1 MRKDQIP
8 GDPAQ
13 DVPVR
18 VAVRKAGALEQQHY
32 AVAEGA
38 RAHEF
43 IGLRD
48 EARGCTPRGGAG
60 TPGTKMH
67 LECVTGDRGEA
78 CAPRPDA
85 CPQQHHARDN
95 PVTGVTMGARALRLT
110 LEPPVPCQLGG
121 PMWQVRRRA
130 ARACLCPSGV
140 EPTWPSARS
149 TRLPAFLLT
158 LAVLLPPQIARAQ
171 DTGAITGVPPGTYRV
186 QALIIGYGLGEVAG
200 VTVAVGQT
208 ASADFQLTQLAV
220 ALQEIVVVGYGTQ
233 ARRDVTGSVASVG
246 GDDVHEVPKANA
258 IEAIKGRVP
267 GVDIVTSGNNPGD
280 GISIRVRGTRSLTA
294 SNDPLYVLDGIPMSG
309 GIGDLN
315 PNDIESV
322 EVLKDASATAIYGS
336 RGANG
341 VVLITTRQGAVG
353 TTSLTYDTYAG
364 VQEPVNLVAVMNGPQ
379 FAEFKREANRA
390 RGQYKCNNGAA
401 VCDSADQVL
410 FGRDGTLGALQAGR
424 WTDWQN
430 LVLRQA
436 PEMSHQVRITGG
448 DEKTRFALSAG
459 LLDQQGIL
467 RGQDFQRRSMR
478 LNFEHRPSP
487 RLMVGSSTSVI
498 RTEQNLG
505 RGDGLYSESL
515 QDNPLGMAYDST
527 GQILFKPT
535 PDGQRVNPLSDIQ
548 NWTDERVR
556 TRLFGIMYA
565 DYHLTD
571 ALDWRV
577 NFGADLS
584 FYRRGQFRGAETQ
597 QNQGSSADAGLWQ
610 NRTFAYTLD
619 NILTYRRALGVD
631 HRLDA
636 TLLYSIQQERYEG
649 DTTSVLGLPYEEQQF
664 YDLGSAVNITGVADT
679 LGEWALQ
686 SVMGRVNYAFKD
698 RYLLTVTSRLD
709 GSSRLAQGQK
719 YGVFPSVALAWRL
732 SEEGFIQRTNLF
744 SDLKL
749 RLSYGRTGNTA
760 IAPYQTLG
768 SLKRT
773 VYSFGDK
780 AAVGYYPNTLP
791 NPDLKWEKTGQLD
804 LGLEFTT
811 RNGRLAGTV
820 DYYQAHTSDLLMLRQ
835 IPTTTGYASILQNVG
850 ATHNSG
856 LEVALSAG
864 LVRDW
869 HGLAWSTQLT
879 WARNRNK
886 IVSLASGLQADAG
899 NKWFVGYPIQ
909 VYYDYKFAGIWQ
921 LQDSLEAQKYKQAPG
936 QIRVVDVNGDG
947 KINQDD
953 QVILGTYFPAWT
965 GSLTNRFDWGRFDLS
980 VMAVARWGFMVKD
993 QFRTDF
999 STMAGRYNNIVVN
1012 YWTPA
1017 SPSNTDPRPNAAQE
1031 NPPYGDARGYEDGS
1045 FVRIR
1050 SITLGY
1056 SLPGAR
1062 LGLFRA
1068 RSLRVYATALDPFLF
1083 TRFRGLDPE
1092 ARTTEGNAGTPT
1104 FREVGSART
1113 PSYRTVMMG
1122 VAVGL

>member
-1 MRKDQIP
+1 MR
-8 GDPAQ
+8 
-13 DVPVR
+13 R
-18 VAVRKAGALEQQHY
+18 VS
-32 AVAEGA
+32 
-38 RAHEF
+38 
-43 IGLRD
+43 
-48 EARGCTPRGGAG
+48 
-60 TPGTKMH
+60 
-67 LECVTGDRGEA
+67 
-78 CAPRPDA
+78 
-85 CPQQHHARDN
+85 
-95 PVTGVTMGARALRLT
+95 PVTRLSSSLLVT
-110 LEPPVPCQLGG
+110 
-121 PMWQVRRRA
+121 
-130 ARACLCPSGV
+130 
-140 EPTWPSARS
+140 
-149 TRLPAFLLT
+149 LL
-158 LAVLLPPQIARAQ
+158 ALLPGPTGRAQ
-171 DTGAITGVPPGTYRV
+171 DTGTGTATETGTISGSVTAESTGTAVVGAQVTLAGTPLGATVGSDGRYTIGLVPPGTYRV
-186 QALIIGYGLGEVAG
+186 RARLIGYELAEIDGVVVTAGETATVDLRLKPLP
-200 VTVAVGQT
+200 VTLQAV
-208 ASADFQLTQLAV
+208 
-220 ALQEIVVVGYGTQ
+220 VVVGYGTQ
-233 ARRDVTGSVASVG
+233 TRRDVTGSVASVSS
-246 GDDVHEVPKANA
+246 GDLERAPRVNA
-258 IEAIKGRVP
+258 VDALKGRVA
-267 GVDIVTSGNNPGD
+267 GVDIAITGNKPGD
-280 GISIRVRGTRSLTA
+280 GLRVRVRGDRSFTA
-294 SNDPLYVLDGIPMSG
+294 SNEPLYVLDGIPMSG

-315 PNDIESV
+315 PNDIESI

-341 VVLITTRQGAVG
+341 VVLITTRQGAAG
-353 TTSLTYDTYAG
+353 TTSITYDTYAG
-364 VQEPVNLVAVMNGPQ
+364 VQEPLRLIPVMSGAQ

-390 RGQYKCNNGAA
+390 RGQYLCDPGVA
-401 VCDSADQVL
+401 VCDSADVKL

-424 WTDWQN
+424 WTDWQG
-430 LVLRQA
+430 LVLRDA
-436 PEMSHQVRITGG
+436 REVNNEVRIAGG
-448 DEKTRFALSAG
+448 DEKTRFALTAG
-459 LLDQQGIL
+459 LLDQQGVI
-467 RGQDFQRRSMR
+467 RGQDFKRRSMR
-478 LNFEHRPSP
+478 LNFDHRPSS
-487 RLMVGSSTSVI
+487 RLVVGSSTSLI
-498 RTEQNLG
+498 RTDQNLS
-505 RGDGLYSESL
+505 RGDGLYSEAL
-515 QDNPLGMAYDST
+515 QDNPLGMAYDSA
-527 GQILFKPT
+527 GHILFKPT

-548 NWTDERVR
+548 NWTDERIR
-556 TRLFGIMYA
+556 TRVFGIMYA

-597 QNQGSSADAGLWQ
+597 ANQGSSADAGLWQ

-619 NILTYRRALGVD
+619 NILSYRRSLGSD
-631 HRLDA
+631 HRVDG
-636 TLLYSIQQERYEG
+636 TLLYSVQQERYEG
-649 DTTSVLGLPYEEQQF
+649 DTTCVLGLPYEEQQF
-664 YDLGSAVNITGVADT
+664 YDLGSAVNVCGVSDS
-679 LGEWALQ
+679 LGQWALQ

-698 RYLLTVTSRLD
+698 RYLLTLTSRVD

-850 ATHNSG
+850 TTHNSG
-856 LEVALSAG
+856 IEVALSAG

-869 HGLAWSTQLT
+869 HGLSWSTQLT
-879 WARNRNK
+879 WARNRNR

-921 LQDSLEAQKYKQAPG
+921 LQDSLEAKKYKQAPG

-965 GSLTNRFDWGRFDLS
+965 GSLTNGFDWGRFDLS

-1012 YWTPA
+1012 YWTSA
-1017 SPSNTDPRPNAAQE
+1017 NPSNTDPRPNAAQE

-1092 ARTTEGNAGTPT
+1092 ARTTEGAAGTPT

-1113 PSYRTVMMG
+1113 PGYRTVMMG